1 VSQPLVGDGSAVIE
15 PAAVGVR
22 RPGPTAR
29 AVAQFLFLAAVGV
42 VLFMFHGIS
51 LHLTPW
57 SQAIVNGIVK
67 YAYPPTGQLD
77 TTVVLFREENL
88 AELGESFPVSYARHA
103 EVLDALASYGPR
115 AVFVDFA
122 FIDARSPEDQAL
134 LTRAI
139 CDLNARGKVPVYL
152 AAPAPGGGRDEG
164 ARVNP
169 VLLECAEAV
178 NAQMDVERGVSG
190 VLTYAH
196 GGGTSAFTWTPA
208 FAMYDVYARV
218 ESKPRLSPG
227 DAQPMEIIW
236 GNLASDLNER
246 WMHCTSESALRHLV
260 NILREN
266 PLAAKRTCPHTNTI
280 SVLHLLGPHNPGVQ
294 KAVANKAIFYGGNFQ
309 MVGDRVI
316 SPVYDDLPGVYLHAM
331 AYDNLVTFK
340 AAYKRADHHG
350 LSLSSVVNGL
360 LLLFTVV
367 LLLLVDKP
375 PAFARLLLAQLAAV
389 RPGIKWLALGVA
401 LLLIG
406 ITFAFPTSLSA
417 VLLLVPLLLGVVAV
431 LHLAA
436 TRPPRPVSA
445 RQFLRVSL
453 LGVGILTVAAALFLL
468 VDARY
473 GVEAGLL
480 LVVLPGY
487 FIYKAL
493 VARDVLFVATSVLLV
508 GAAVVSFLPP
518 INLGPRNIVAY
529 VAFFEIARHLMR
541 HADEAAEKYFALRR
555 AHPGPEEWG
564 VGPRVLGVVDW
575 LFTLCCR
582 GDHEETT
589 HEGTTHAVV

>member
-1 VSQPLVGDGSAVIE
+1 MSQPLVGDGSAVIE

-22 RPGPTAR
+22 RPGPAAR

-134 LTRAI
+134 LRRAI

-152 AAPAPGGGRDEG
+152 AAPAPGGGRDES

-246 WMHCTSESALRHLV
+246 WMHCTSEGALRHLV

-266 PLAAKRTCPHTNTI
+266 PLGAKRTCPHTNTI

-350 LSLSSVVNGL
+350 FSLSSVVNGL

-375 PAFARLLLAQLAAV
+375 PAFARALLAQLAEV

-406 ITFAFPTSLSA
+406 ATFAFPTSLSA

-436 TRPPRPVSA
+436 TRPPQPVSA
-445 RQFLRVSL
+445 RQFLRVSF
-453 LGVGILTVAAALFLL
+453 LGVGILAVAAALFLL
-468 VDARY
+468 VDTRY

-555 AHPGPEEWG
+555 AHPRPEEWG
-564 VGPRVLGVVDW
+564 VGPGVLGVVDW

-582 GDHEETT
+582 GDREETT